1 MSVGKSLLEEG
12 MAGGSGQKEESQK
25 GGPGQLF
32 KGHQARIRNL
42 DFT

>member
-1 MSVGKSLLEEG
+1 

-32 KGHQARIRNL
+32 KGHQGQDKEPGFYLNVPGSH
-42 DFT
+42 

>member
-1 MSVGKSLLEEG
+1 MSVGKPLLGEG

-25 GGPGQLF
+25 GWPGQLRES
-32 KGHQARIRNL
+32 HWARIRNL